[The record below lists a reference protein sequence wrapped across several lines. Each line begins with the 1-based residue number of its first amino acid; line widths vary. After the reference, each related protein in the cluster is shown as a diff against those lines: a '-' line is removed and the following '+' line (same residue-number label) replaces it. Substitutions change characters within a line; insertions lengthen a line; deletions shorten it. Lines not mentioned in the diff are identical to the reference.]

1 MPAKL
6 TVNLGARL
14 IILNPDVTELDAQV
28 DFYSD
33 LKEFWLASTNGEIAV
48 EFPFRTIGGDPI
60 GGGLKAGA
68 FFFLRND
75 LGWRI
80 RPQEANH
87 ELTINGNLYPEDANL
102 PMFVPTVGNY
112 TVTIGLN
119 RSSLTQLA
127 GEVLASDPIAE
138 LAGPP
143 PAEPTW
149 REAIAWCYMQTRNLI
164 RANKNTLK
172 QQMTNSAGSVV
183 AEAPLSD
190 DGTTFTRGKFVA
202 P

>member
-1 MPAKL
+1 MKV
-6 TVNLGARL
+6 TVEIVNRH
-14 IILNPDVTELDAQV
+14 IIVNPGIVALDVQTDL
-28 DFYSD
+28 YSD
-33 LKEFWLASTNGEIAV
+33 LKNLWLTNASGEMSM
-48 EFPFRTIGGDPI
+48 EFPLRTIGGDSI

-80 RPQEANH
+80 QPQETDH
-87 ELTINGNLYPEDANL
+87 ELTILGNLYGEDVGL
-102 PMFVPTVGNY
+102 PLFDPTEGPY
-112 TVTIGLN
+112 TVSIRLQT
-119 RSSLTQLA
+119 SSLTQLA
-127 GEVLASDPIAE
+127 GEVLASDPIVE

-149 REAIAWCYMQTRNLI
+149 REAVAWLYMQTRNLI

-172 QQMTNSAGSVV
+172 QQITNNDGSVV

-190 DGTTFTRGKFVA
+190 DGTVFTRGKFVA

>member
-1 MPAKL
+1 MAAKL
-6 TVNLGARL
+6 TVDLDNRHL
-14 IILNPDVTELDAQV
+14 IINSGVTELDVQV
-28 DFYSD
+28 DLYSD
-33 LKEFWLASTNGEIAV
+33 LKEDWRLDAQKMKL
-48 EFPFRTIGGDPI
+48 EFPLRTIGGDPI
-60 GGGLKAGA
+60 GGALKAGA

-80 RPQEANH
+80 QPQEADH
-87 ELTINGNLYPEDANL
+87 ELTIVGNLYGEDPDL
-102 PMFVPTVGNY
+102 PLFDPTEGPY
-112 TVTIGLN
+112 TVTIRLQT
-119 RSSLTQLA
+119 SSLTQLA

-149 REAIAWCYMQTRNLI
+149 REAIAWFYMQTRNLI

-172 QQMTNSAGSVV
+172 QQMTNNAGAVV

-190 DGTTFTRGKFVA
+190 DGTVFTRGKFVA